1 MVNTNRSGV
10 VVDGNNRRNLEEIK
24 RSVEASLRG
33 YGESREGGDR
43 VPLAPIEAVSGSTEE
58 QDQNSHRAGDTGK
71 QTNGTGGF
79 PAADRI
85 EKIGDA
91 SARAILEAC
100 ESTARDIEETGQLA
114 VEIAAAIMS
123 EAQEIAS
130 GLRTKGDRMSEHL
143 KEFAQLAKKVSITMR
158 DTREEVTNPAA
169 H

>member
-1 MVNTNRSGV
+1 MVSRNRSSV
-10 VVDGNNRRNLEEIK
+10 VVDGTNRRNLEEIK

-33 YGESREGGDR
+33 YEETREGGDR
-43 VPLAPIEAVSGSTEE
+43 VPLAPTEPASGSTEE
-58 QDQNSHRAGDTGK
+58 QDQNPQRAGEAGK
-71 QTNGTGGF
+71 QMNGSNGF

-123 EAQEIAS
+123 EAKEIAS
-130 GLRTKGDRMSEHL
+130 GLRSKGDRMSEHL

-158 DTREEVTNPAA
+158 DTREEVRNPAA
-169 H
+169 N